1 MIQMAYWLEP
11 SESNCQRCF
20 EMWCLIW
27 MSLRAMLY
35 EHIILWWIYYFI
47 ITLIIVGTIG
57 SLQQLHTFSQ

>member
-1 MIQMAYWLEP
+1 
-11 SESNCQRCF
+11 
-20 EMWCLIW
+20 

-57 SLQQLHTFSQ
+57 SLQQLHTFSPVIAENVLILFKLID